1 MSYLKCEESK
11 IILNVNAARVIHIY
25 INTLYTNYA
34 LSRGMNIYIYIYIP
48 YKRLTTIKSLA
59 FVPLVHS
66 IASHRLMMQANHH
79 VPLI

>member
-1 MSYLKCEESK
+1 MKLVSFT
-11 IILNVNAARVIHIY
+11 Y

-34 LSRGMNIYIYIYIP
+34 HSRGMNIYIYIP

-59 FVPLVHS
+59 FVPLLHS
-66 IASHRLMMQANHH
+66 IASHRLMMRANHH